1 MITCSVIPTLGC
13 VMIEMIIRIILS
25 LAIIELA
32 VPLAN
37 VNASGLGSFSYI
49 NFEGGGYYA
58 LHRYTHYY
66 IPHNY
71 SLFCPRKRSCE

>member
-1 MITCSVIPTLGC
+1 
-13 VMIEMIIRIILS
+13 MIEMIIRIVLS

-49 NFEGGGYYA
+49 NFEGGGGTTPFIVILTIIFIIIIAYFV
-58 LHRYTHYY
+58 LVKDPTNNR
-66 IPHNY
+66 
-71 SLFCPRKRSCE
+71 

>member
-1 MITCSVIPTLGC
+1 MFCDLDPNASC
-13 VMIEMIIRIILS
+13 VMIEMINRTVLS

-49 NFEGGGYYA
+49 NFEGGGV
-58 LHRYTHYY
+58 LR
-66 IPHNY
+66 PSSLY
-71 SLFCPRKRSCE
+71 SLLYSS

>member
-1 MITCSVIPTLGC
+1 
-13 VMIEMIIRIILS
+13 MIEMIIRIVLS

-49 NFEGGGYYA
+49 NFEGGGV
-58 LHRYTHYY
+58 LR
-66 IPHNY
+66 PSSLY
-71 SLFCPRKRSCE
+71 SIKFIIIIAYFVLVRDPTNNR